1 MARTKKESEVLKNLF
16 GDCDD
21 MKISKKLVQK
31 LVQYNMKYEEITKVI
46 LTHSERAFLDARLTT
61 LEEYYDELT
70 RVKKSEV
77 ENFLASLPECKEL
90 SSAKKKVAKT
100 RK

>member
-1 MARTKKESEVLKNLF
+1 MARKTQKESEVLKKIF

-46 LTHSERAFLDARLTT
+46 LTHSERAFLDARLVTM
-61 LEEYYDELT
+61 EEYYQELQNL
-70 RVKKSEV
+70 KKSEV
-77 ENFLASLPECKEL
+77 ENFLASLPEFSHCK
-90 SSAKKKVAKT
+90 AKT
-100 RK
+100 KARAK